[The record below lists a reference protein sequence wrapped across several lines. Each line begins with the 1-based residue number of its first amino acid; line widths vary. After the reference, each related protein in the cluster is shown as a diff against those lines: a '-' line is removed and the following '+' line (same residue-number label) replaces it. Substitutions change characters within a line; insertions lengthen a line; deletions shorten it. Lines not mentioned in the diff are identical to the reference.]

1 MIVDHGL
8 EALELRPML
17 LWKRGRIRMWW
28 KLMLRRPMMCGYY
41 AIQSFWPCSLLQGP
55 GRPSFRA
62 YDIAGWR
69 QLKHLIITV
78 NNAYLEINTTKKR
91 ETNPELVLA
100 FFKICYYRIQK
111 CRLVFD
117 KIKVQV
123 QVGLRH

>member
-1 MIVDHGL
+1 MVETHVETPHDVRLLRDSIIL
-8 EALELRPML
+8 AMQLASRAWEAFNL
-17 LWKRGRIRMWW
+17 G
-28 KLMLRRPMMCGYY
+28 
-41 AIQSFWPCSLLQGP
+41 
-55 GRPSFRA
+55 A

-123 QVGLRH
+123 GLRH